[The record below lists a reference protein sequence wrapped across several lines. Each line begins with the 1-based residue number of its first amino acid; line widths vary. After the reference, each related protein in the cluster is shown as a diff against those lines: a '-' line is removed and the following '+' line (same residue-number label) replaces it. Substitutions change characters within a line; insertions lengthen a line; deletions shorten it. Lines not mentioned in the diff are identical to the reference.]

1 MHYHVHKVRGRW
13 TLSRVTGGE
22 RRLDRIGTYRTKGEA
37 FIAGRLLAGWRG
49 LVTTKASEL

>member
-37 FIAGRLLAGWRG
+37 FIAGRLLAGGRG